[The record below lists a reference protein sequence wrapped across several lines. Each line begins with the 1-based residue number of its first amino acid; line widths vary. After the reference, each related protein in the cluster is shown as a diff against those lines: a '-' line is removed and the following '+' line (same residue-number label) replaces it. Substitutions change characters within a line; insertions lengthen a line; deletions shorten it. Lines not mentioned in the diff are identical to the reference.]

1 MFRLLKMK
9 VLISH
14 GLRCFKGKFYN
25 WDESQLQKI
34 KVEKHQWCHGVLF
47 NLVMSDDHVLLW
59 SESNC
64 QRQMCILRKGVV
76 CDATVL
82 AQLPETENTEGWV
95 LSVLTEKQVLADM
108 LLIRRAPE
116 WDSGVTQYPAW
127 VLWCSTQKCCSSVL
141 HSSPRAVWCKY
152 LLKAPFRTRISVIY
166 YCVKISKALFKG
178 EKNNTVECRLH
189 GPFPGCIQ

>member
-1 MFRLLKMK
+1 MFTLLKMK

-14 GLRCFKGKFYN
+14 GLCCFKGKFYN

-47 NLVMSDDHVLLW
+47 NLVMSDDHAGLW

-82 AQLPETENTEGWV
+82 AQLPETENAEGWT
-95 LSVLTEKQVLADM
+95 LSVLTEKQVLADVQ
-108 LLIRRAPE
+108 LISRAPE
-116 WDSGVTQYPAW
+116 WDSGVMQHCAYEFVTHKSIAHQRSAALPRQCDINI
-127 VLWCSTQKCCSSVL
+127 CSKHDL
-141 HSSPRAVWCKY
+141 
-152 LLKAPFRTRISVIY
+152 
-166 YCVKISKALFKG
+166 
-178 EKNNTVECRLH
+178 
-189 GPFPGCIQ
+189 